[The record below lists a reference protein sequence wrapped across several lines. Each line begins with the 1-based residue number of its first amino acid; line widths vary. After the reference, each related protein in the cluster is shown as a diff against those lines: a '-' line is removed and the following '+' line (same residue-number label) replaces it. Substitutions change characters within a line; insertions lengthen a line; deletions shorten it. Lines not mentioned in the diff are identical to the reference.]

1 MSKIGSDYEVKSKR
15 QKLWLVG
22 SGVVV
27 GLLIVEVGLRLV
39 APVTVKEWIRELM
52 GEKRGTCLVKDEVL
66 HHKFLADCEGIMRT
80 EDFGVKIK
88 TNSLGLNEREVG
100 KKQAGVYRVLILGD
114 SFAQGWGVEQEDR
127 FSEVAAKLLKQG
139 EGGEK
144 DRVEMINAGIN
155 SYSPVLELEYL
166 RYSGIQFDPD
176 LVMVFLDFSDLH
188 DDYFYGG
195 WQRQEQLRQALM
207 PGSEE
212 LVKEQIRRQ
221 ERWFDWLID
230 GSRLFNYGFTRLVGA
245 GLNFKQRLGWE
256 NLSTNIL
263 IYERAMDWEE
273 YDKAWNLPLAN
284 LRLMK
289 EYLEGEEIEI
299 VVVIAPR
306 GIFFEGEWQGGR
318 KLAGFKPGVYDWGA
332 VKMIEAKLRQL
343 GVRVVDWHKVFR
355 AVNKDEWLFY
365 DNDGHWTVK
374 GNQVAG
380 EELARFLQ
388 DAAIGKL

>member
-1 MSKIGSDYEVKSKR
+1 
-15 QKLWLVG
+15 
-22 SGVVV
+22 
-27 GLLIVEVGLRLV
+27 
-39 APVTVKEWIRELM
+39 
-52 GEKRGTCLVKDEVL
+52 
-66 HHKFLADCEGIMRT
+66 
-80 EDFGVKIK
+80 
-88 TNSLGLNEREVG
+88 
-100 KKQAGVYRVLILGD
+100 
-114 SFAQGWGVEQEDR
+114 
-127 FSEVAAKLLKQG
+127 
-139 EGGEK
+139 
-144 DRVEMINAGIN
+144 
-155 SYSPVLELEYL
+155 
-166 RYSGIQFDPD
+166 
-176 LVMVFLDFSDLH
+176 LDFSDLH

-230 GSRLFNYGFTRLVGA
+230 KSKLFNYGFTRLVGA

-289 EYLEGEEIEI
+289 EYLEGEEIEM
-299 VVVIAPR
+299 VVVIVPK
-306 GIFFEGEWQGGR
+306 GLFFEGEWQGGR
-318 KLAGFKPGVYDWGA
+318 KLAGFKQEVYDWGA

-343 GVRVVDWHKVFR
+343 GVKVIDWHKVFE
-355 AVNKDEWLFY
+355 AVNKDEGLFY

>member
-1 MSKIGSDYEVKSKR
+1 MQLSKR

-22 SGVVV
+22 GGIVV
-27 GLLIVEVGLRLV
+27 GLLLGEILARLV
-39 APVTVKEWIRELM
+39 TPVRLRELVRGFK
-52 GEKRGTCLVKDEVL
+52 GERQKVCTLVDERLDHRLRPNCEGLVK
-66 HHKFLADCEGIMRT
+66 T
-80 EDFGVKIK
+80 EDFEFKVSS
-88 TNSLGLNEREVG
+88 NALGLREREVDVEKEKG
-100 KKQAGVYRVLILGD
+100 KYRVLMLGD
-114 SFAQGWGVEQEDR
+114 SFAMGWGVEQENR
-127 FSEVAAKLLKQG
+127 FSEVATKLLKQG
-139 EGGEK
+139 KEGEK

-155 SYSPVLELEYL
+155 SYSSVLELEYL
-166 RYSGIQFDPD
+166 RYKGIEFNPD

-212 LVKEQIRRQ
+212 PVKEQIRRK

-230 GSRLFNYGFTRLVGA
+230 KSKLFNYGFTRLVGA

-289 EYLEGEEIEI
+289 EYLEGEEIEM
-299 VVVIAPR
+299 VVVIVPK
-306 GIFFEGEWQGGR
+306 GIFFEDEWQEGR

-332 VKMIEAKLRQL
+332 VKMIESKLRQL
-343 GVRVVDWHKVFR
+343 GIKVIDWHKVFLT
-355 AVNKDEWLFY
+355 ANKDEQLFY
-365 DNDGHWTVK
+365 DNDGHWTIK

-380 EELARFLQ
+380 KELARFLQ
-388 DAAIGKL
+388 GAARGEL